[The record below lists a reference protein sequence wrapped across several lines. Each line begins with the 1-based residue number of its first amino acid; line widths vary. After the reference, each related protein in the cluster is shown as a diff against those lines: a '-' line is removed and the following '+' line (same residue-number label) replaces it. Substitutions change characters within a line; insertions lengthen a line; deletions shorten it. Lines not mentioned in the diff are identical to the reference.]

1 MAVINRRDLSTF
13 ESFRAHLSTFESLL
27 RSISSH
33 LAPPAQPLYNDDR
46 DDDADVGTY
55 DSASQ
60 IHAGWILWRAGS
72 LIAEP
77 KMILD
82 AYRRD
87 LGELILA
94 N

>member
-1 MAVINRRDLSTF
+1 MNRLIF
-13 ESFRAHLSTFESLL
+13 
-27 RSISSH
+27 
-33 LAPPAQPLYNDDR
+33 PAQPLYDDDR

-87 LGELILA
+87 LGGCPRRIDLGELISA
-94 N
+94 DIASGG

>member
-1 MAVINRRDLSTF
+1 MINRRDLSTF
-13 ESFRAHLSTFESLL
+13 ESFRAHLSTFEPSFNYLFL
-27 RSISSH
+27 H
-33 LAPPAQPLYNDDR
+33 LAPPAQPLYDDDR

-87 LGELILA
+87 LGELISA